1 MKPIRFRP
9 VHATAAMLFV
19 CVTLVLPAKA
29 RADDWVKLGSTT
41 FGSKTDT
48 NDITVS
54 AVRGKFSAIKLSA
67 EDADAKIDQI
77 VIYLSNGTDTT
88 RNVRDKVEKGK
99 ETRPIALSMQDNV
112 SIKKISVK
120 ASSDSNQKT
129 QITAWGKR
137 D

>member
-1 MKPIRFRP
+1 MRPIRFRSI
-9 VHATAAMLFV
+9 HAAAILLAGV
-19 CVTLVLPAKA
+19 VLVLPAQA

-41 FGSKTDT
+41 FGTKTAT

-54 AVRGKFSAIKLSA
+54 AVRGRFSAIKLSVD
-67 EDADAKIDQI
+67 DADAKIDQI
-77 VIYLSNGTDTT
+77 VIDLSNGNDTT
-88 RNVRDKVEKGK
+88 REVRDKVEKGK
-99 ETRPIALSMQDNV
+99 ETRPIPLSMQDNV

-129 QITAWGKR
+129 QVTAWGKR

>member
-9 VHATAAMLFV
+9 IPAAAMLLAGV
-19 CVTLVLPAKA
+19 MAVLPSQA

-41 FGSKTDT
+41 FGPKTAT

-54 AVRGKFSAIKLSA
+54 AARGRFSAIKLSVD
-67 EDADAKIDQI
+67 DADAKIDEI
-77 VIYLSNGTDTT
+77 EISLSNGKDTT

-99 ETRPIALSMQDNV
+99 ETRPIALSMEDNV